1 MTLSVNEKE
10 EHFQI
15 DTRATVNVMPD
26 MTLSKLCGNAD
37 QLESFN
43 TTLLMYCQRLN
54 LLEGKRCLFSIQR
67 TTTCTQWNLS
77 LSKDS
82 VNLF

>member
-26 MTLSKLCGNAD
+26 ITLSKLCGNAD
-37 QLESFN
+37 QL
-43 TTLLMYCQRLN
+43 
-54 LLEGKRCLFSIQR
+54 SI
-67 TTTCTQWNLS
+67 LPY
-77 LSKDS
+77 
-82 VNLF
+82 